1 MKYYYAQ
8 IDESSICI
16 AVSDLSG
23 PVTAANMLRLET
35 YDISLLGKKYN
46 NGVWEDMPQPEPEPT
61 QLDRIEEQT
70 KVSYTEAQQTAVDA
84 YTEELLEGGIL

>member
-1 MKYYYAQ
+1 
-8 IDESSICI
+8 
-16 AVSDLSG
+16 
-23 PVTAANMLRLET
+23 MLRLET

-61 QLDRIEEQT
+61 QLDRIEEQI